1 MSNYR
6 GWETATSL
14 MLAYETSARAHRAAI
29 RTASIEPGKTDPH
42 ERYSYQHGFALLI
55 LNASI
60 IEGTIRTILTERVTD
75 DLSKVIERN
84 MAAGLSEHT
93 APDRLLARFLRD
105 LESSGSWK
113 KLTEASSA
121 YLGAPMDSTIPK
133 DVREGIDVLF
143 ALRNVL
149 AHGTALIQPVEQL
162 GDDMKDVYPYDWQR
176 RLQRVAVYLESQFKK
191 GSVFKNLAHPDM
203 PEHFM
208 DVTKRYFAEINTAH
222 APIPQRAAITIEMV
236 RKYHF
241 GYVGTMY

>member
-14 MLAYETSARAHRAAI
+14 LLAYEASARAHKAAI
-29 RTASIEPGKTDPH
+29 RNAATVPGQEPH

-60 IEGTIRTILTERVTD
+60 VEGTMRTILTERVTD
-75 DLSKVIERN
+75 DLNKVIERN
-84 MAAGLSEHT
+84 VAAGLTEHT
-93 APDRLLARFLRD
+93 APDRLLAKFLRD
-105 LESSGSWK
+105 LESTGSWQ

-121 YLGAPMDSTIPK
+121 YLGAPMNATIPK
-133 DVREGIDVLF
+133 EVMEGIDVLF
-143 ALRNVL
+143 VLRNVL
-149 AHGTALIQPVEQL
+149 AHGTALIQPVEPL

-176 RLQRVAVYLESQFKK
+176 RLQRVSVYLEAQFKK
-191 GSVFKNLAHPDM
+191 GAVFKNLAHPGM

-208 DVTKRYFAEINTAH
+208 DITKRYFAQISDTFF
-222 APIPQRAAITIEMV
+222 PVPQRAEITIEMI

-241 GYVGTMY
+241 GYMDTMR